1 MGGFLLIACSKLKQ
15 NRQIYFS
22 DRLFHNVAYPWPLN
36 FPFKR
41 RFAQILTLLLLM
53 FGISFT
59 ELALVGFVALIVFGP
74 DKMPEVASKIGKFLG
89 TFRKTSD
96 KFRQEFYNSVYIPA
110 KEIEKKVDSK
120 LVAAKDDLT
129 KNLKISPPD
138 ETKEIT
144 KIEEGKPTNE

>member
-1 MGGFLLIACSKLKQ
+1 
-15 NRQIYFS
+15 
-22 DRLFHNVAYPWPLN
+22 
-36 FPFKR
+36 
-41 RFAQILTLLLLM
+41 M